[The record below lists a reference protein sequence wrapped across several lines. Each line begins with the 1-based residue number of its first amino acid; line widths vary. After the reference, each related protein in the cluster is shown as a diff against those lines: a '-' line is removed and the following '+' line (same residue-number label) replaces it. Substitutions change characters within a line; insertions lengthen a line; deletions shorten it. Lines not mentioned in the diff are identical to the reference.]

1 MEKISDVF
9 VLSKKETIRGWQH
22 FLTKKVVEWTQIFKG
37 EPICKPSD
45 DVLNKIRVAASK
57 DQIININ

>member
-9 VLSKKETIRGWQH
+9 VLSKKETLIRLAALPNQESTG
-22 FLTKKVVEWTQIFKG
+22 VDPG
-37 EPICKPSD
+37 EPISKPSD
-45 DVLNKIRVAASK
+45 DVLNKIKGAASK